1 MSVTVDAREAAHMLK
16 VHYETVL
23 DLIAKGA
30 RPAAKIGRTYV
41 MMTQDVIDY
50 VQKAIDQQTAERM
63 GWDVLKPRGAQPRRR
78 YPRM

>member
-23 DLIAKGA
+23 DLIAKGTL
-30 RPAAKIGRTYV
+30 PAAKVGRTYV

-50 VQKAIDQQTAERM
+50 VQKSIEQQTAERM
-63 GWDVLKPRGAQPRRR
+63 GWDVIKPRSPKRVR
-78 YPRM
+78 